1 MVSIK
6 DFSLGELQRTRRR
19 LRREVLVR
27 HIAGEGV
34 VALGPVL
41 LRMLRVRRDVRC
53 LMERVRGVSA
63 TTINLGTF
71 STEQAL
77 SLFRVKPAD
86 VGRVAGLLHLDDEV
100 YPGRHR
106 VSGIERLCI
115 MLRRLSSPARWV
127 DLDGA
132 LWAPQLGAVRHILRN
147 PRGPSHALGGF
158 LLLLARRPDAGAGW
172 YICRVRFG

>member
-34 VALGPVL
+34 VALEPVL
-41 LRMLRVRRDVRC
+41 LRLLRVRRDVRC
-53 LMERVRGVSA
+53 RMERVRGVSA
-63 TTINLGTF
+63 TTFNLGTF
-71 STEQAL
+71 STEQAR

-86 VGRVAGLLHLDDEV
+86 VGRVAGLLHLEYEV

-127 DLDGA
+127 DLEGLFGRRSSA
-132 LWAPQLGAVRHILRN
+132 LCAI
-147 PRGPSHALGGF
+147 S
-158 LLLLARRPDAGAGW
+158 
-172 YICRVRFG
+172 